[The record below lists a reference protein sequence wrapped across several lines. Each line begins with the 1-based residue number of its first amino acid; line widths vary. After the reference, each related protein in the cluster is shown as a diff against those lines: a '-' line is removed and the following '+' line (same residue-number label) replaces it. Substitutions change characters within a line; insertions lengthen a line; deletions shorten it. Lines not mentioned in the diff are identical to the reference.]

1 MDASSTLRRETYSSC
16 RSSRE
21 SMNKASYSAFST
33 WSPQLVPQ
41 DTLLKPPVQALLP
54 VEIMPSGTLNSEYS
68 EFLTRMATKSYC
80 WPLAPLCFLIMCT
93 RRLFLVAKR
102 QRQYTQSVSPRC
114 QAIWSLRLALP
125 ARILP
130 QPSTGQTEQPAK
142 TDNIQTGLRGASG
155 GRTDTDGS

>member
-1 MDASSTLRRETYSSC
+1 MNFPSSSY
-16 RSSRE
+16 RSSEE
-21 SMNKASYSAFST
+21 SMNKTSYSAFATAAGASR
-33 WSPQLVPQ
+33 PQVKSLE
-41 DTLLKPPVQALLP
+41 QALLP
-54 VEIMPSGTLNSEYS
+54 IEIMPSGTLNNEYS

-142 TDNIQTGLRGASG
+142 TDNIQTGLRGASD
-155 GRTDTDGS
+155 GRTNIDGS